1 MTLATVEANTEPPQ
15 NREQVHR
22 IAQLLSSVAS
32 PKSLRLS
39 LQRPLCSHAH
49 QALFTRPELW
59 YQPGCPAAGEWIKT
73 AWHTC
78 AVKFICR
85 KMDIPGDYCLRKTTT
100 PRFLFV
106 VSRFYGDK
114 RNHMCLWFKRR
125 SRTVAG
131 RRRQWGRGGKGWE
144 AENGGDALHTSH

>member
-1 MTLATVEANTEPPQ
+1 MTPATVEANTEPPQ
-15 NREQVHR
+15 NGEQVHP

-32 PKSLRLS
+32 PKGAWLA

-49 QALFTRPELW
+49 EALFTRPELW

-78 AVKFICR
+78 AVNFYPVICR
-85 KMDIPGDYCLRKTTT
+85 KMDIPGDHCLRKTTA

-114 RNHMCLWFKRR
+114 
-125 SRTVAG
+125 
-131 RRRQWGRGGKGWE
+131 
-144 AENGGDALHTSH
+144 